1 MSSPPE
7 SVASSTKLM
16 AYTAAAMY
24 GGAAL
29 DEVITAPLPG
39 DPAIALFPVAVAVAV
54 VIALVLVGPRC
65 PRWLLAG
72 LGPLGVALIAQ
83 ALVGAPTAGDAAV
96 LYLWPVLWMSFF
108 FRRRGAIAIVACIA
122 VAHALVLLE
131 LPAGSGYPGRW
142 VEVMVAASA
151 VAVVVVMLVEH
162 NDRLL
167 EQLAGEARLD
177 PLTGL
182 LNRRGFDERAA
193 LELARARSEG
203 TRVALATLDVDSL
216 KHVNDACGHD
226 VGDRVLAHTGASL
239 AAETRDIDVVA
250 RLGGDEF
257 VVLLPG
263 CGAADA
269 EAFAERVRGRL
280 AIAEVSGLPSVH
292 VSIGVD
298 VALAPASIRA
308 MRERA
313 DSALYRVKR
322 AGGDRTIVRA

>member
-1 MSSPPE
+1 MSRSPE
-7 SVASSTKLM
+7 SLASDTKLM
-16 AYTAAAMY
+16 ARTAAAMY

-29 DEVITAPLPG
+29 DEVITALIPG
-39 DPAIALFPVAVAVAV
+39 DPGLAVVPVAIAAAIVT
-54 VIALVLVGPRC
+54 ALVLVGPRC

-83 ALVGAPTAGDAAV
+83 ALAGAPTAGDAAV

-108 FRRRGAIAIVACIA
+108 FRRRGAIAIVACIG

-131 LPAGSGYPGRW
+131 LPGANGYPGRW

-151 VAVVVVMLVEH
+151 AAIVIVILVEH

-167 EQLAGEARLD
+167 ERLAGEARLD

-182 LNRRGFDERAA
+182 LNRRGFEERAA

-203 TRVALATLDVDSL
+203 AHVALATLDVDSL
-216 KHVNDACGHD
+216 KRVNDAWGHD
-226 VGDRVLAHTGASL
+226 VGDRVLARTGSLL
-239 AAETRDIDVVA
+239 AAESRDIDVVA

-263 CGAADA
+263 GDAADA
-269 EAFAERVRGRL
+269 KAFAERLRRAL
-280 AIAEVSGLPSVH
+280 AVKDASGLPDVH

-298 VALAPASIRA
+298 AALAPVGIRA

-322 AGGDRTIVRA
+322 AGGDRTLVFS